1 MKMRFHTLTLLVAL
15 SLFPLLGHCGTGLE
29 QDRQQQLI
37 YLLRQDCG
45 SCHGMRLTGGLGP
58 SLVPELMLQRP
69 DAYLRA
75 VISDGIPDTAMPPW
89 SNILEP
95 EEINFIIAQLKQP
108 TVTPAP

>member
-1 MKMRFHTLTLLVAL
+1 MNMRFHALTLLVAV
-15 SLFPLLGHCGTGLE
+15 SLFSPSGQSGAGLE
-29 QDRQQQLI
+29 QDRQQQII
-37 YLLRQDCG
+37 YLLHQDCG

-89 SNILEP
+89 ANILKP

-108 TVTPAP
+108 TVAPAP